1 MEAPSIA
8 QAATALGKPFVIIR
22 AMSDTADHDAN
33 VNFDK
38 FIIEAGKKS
47 AEGLIRLLKE
57 MV

>member
-1 MEAPSIA
+1 
-8 QAATALGKPFVIIR
+8 LGKPFVIIR

-47 AEGLIRLLKE
+47 AEGLIRLLEE